1 MDLTKGPPRS
11 PYEKLGG
18 IVFLPRSIDKVRAHI
33 AGTAGEYKA
42 MTGYSE
48 QLFDFLDLSPQKFHT
63 IVRSN
68 LDDASVLAAIQQ
80 YSRRPTSEITAFNQR
95 AINYPP
101 PEDEAGWERHWEL
114 LEVAGQGHRKDIK
127 TMFDRLDLDDGR
139 EVPLRP

>member
-48 QLFDFLDLSPQKFHT
+48 QLFDFLDLSPQKFQT

-80 YSRRPTSEITAFNQR
+80 YSPRITSAITAFNQR
-95 AINYPP
+95 ATNYPS

-114 LEVAGQGHRKDIK
+114 LEAAGQGHRNDIK
-127 TMFDRLDLDDGR
+127 MMFDRLDLDDGR